1 MRCPFCG
8 YLESQVKDSRP
19 AEDGSAIRRRR
30 SCPSCGARFTSYERV
45 QLRELMVK
53 KSNGD
58 TEVFNRDKLH
68 KSMFLALRKRPIDE
82 EKLERAVNSIIRQ
95 LELLGEGEI
104 ATDTIGRKTMDALF
118 RLDKVAYVR
127 YASVYQDFRET
138 GDFTDFIHELQRRI
152 KEDVKEID
160 PEDVLPPKKKKD

>member
-8 YLESQVKDSRP
+8 YLETQVKDSRP
-19 AEDGSAIRRRR
+19 AEDNAAIRRRR

-58 TEVFNRDKLH
+58 SEVFNRDKLH

-82 EKLERAVNSIIRQ
+82 EKLERTVNSIIRQ
-95 LELLGEGEI
+95 LELLGESEI
-104 ATDTIGRKTMDALF
+104 ATDTVGRITMDALF
-118 RLDKVAYVR
+118 KLDKVAYVR

-152 KEDVKEID
+152 KDDAKEIA
-160 PEDVLPPKKKKD
+160 PEDVLPPKKKDK